1 MTDGENTFR
10 LIVTM
15 LLAAYVVLTAITAVA
30 IPAGVASIWCA
41 VKLTQIVSR
50 NQ

>member
-15 LLAAYVVLTAITAVA
+15 LLAAYVVLTAVTVIA
-30 IPAGVASIWCA
+30 IPAGITSILCA
-41 VKLTQIVSR
+41 AKLTQIASR